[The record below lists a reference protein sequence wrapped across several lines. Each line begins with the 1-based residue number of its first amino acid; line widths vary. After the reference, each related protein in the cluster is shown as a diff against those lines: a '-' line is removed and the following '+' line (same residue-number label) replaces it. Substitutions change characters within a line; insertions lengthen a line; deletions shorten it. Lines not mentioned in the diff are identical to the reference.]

1 MKKKS
6 LLLLIL
12 MAFALLAFVG
22 CDNNTVVSVEE
33 DENVIGD
40 TLVVG
45 MSLDNAPFGW
55 VQEEE
60 SEDTYPLADGSGF
73 VGGYDI
79 QIAKIIAEELDVDL
93 QIVQY
98 ERGDLMGALED
109 GEIDLMIS
117 GVNPLETRADRVD
130 FTDSYYDNEYVV
142 IVMKDGA
149 YADATSIDQFGG
161 ARITAQNGS
170 YIYDELLPQMEG
182 AKVLDPLTYH
192 SDMRVALSNG
202 VIDGYVTTLPE
213 GMSATRLH
221 PEYAMVTLTDEG
233 CFDTDDEY
241 STVAIGVTK
250 GRDVLL
256 DAVNVV
262 LHGISD
268 EKRNRLMLN
277 AIYAEPEDVDATE
290 E

>member
-6 LLLLIL
+6 LFLLIL
-12 MAFALLAFVG
+12 TAFALIAFVG
-22 CDNNTVVSVEE
+22 CSGNTVVSVEE
-33 DENVIGD
+33 DEDAIGD

-60 SEDTYPLADGSGF
+60 SEDTCPLADGSGF

-79 QIAKIIAEELDVDL
+79 QIAKIIAEEMDVVL
-93 QIVQY
+93 EVVQY
-98 ERGDLMGALED
+98 ERGDLMDALEN

-142 IVMKDGA
+142 IVMKDGD
-149 YADATSIDQFGG
+149 YANATAIDQFGG
-161 ARITAQNGS
+161 ARLTAQNGS
-170 YIYDELLPQMEG
+170 YIYNELLPQMKG
-182 AKVLDPLTYH
+182 ATILDPLTYH

-221 PEYAMVTLTDEG
+221 PEYAMVTLSEDG
-233 CFDTDDEY
+233 GFDTDDEY
-241 STVAIGVTK
+241 STMAIGVTK
-250 GRDVLL
+250 DRDALL

-262 LHGISD
+262 LHGISA
-268 EKRNRLMLN
+268 EKRNALMLD
-277 AIYAEPEDVDATE
+277 AIYAEPEETADTE

>member
-12 MAFALLAFVG
+12 MVFALIAFTG
-22 CDNNTVVSVEE
+22 CSGNTVVTVEE
-33 DENVIGD
+33 DEDAIGD

-79 QIAKIIAEELDVDL
+79 QIAKIIAEEMDVAL
-93 QIVQY
+93 EVVQY
-98 ERGDLMGALED
+98 ERGDLMDALENGD
-109 GEIDLMIS
+109 IDLMIS

-130 FTDSYYDNEYVV
+130 FSDSYYDNEYVV
-142 IVMKDGA
+142 IVMKDGD
-149 YADATSIDQFGG
+149 YADATAIDQFGG
-161 ARITAQNGS
+161 ARLTAQNGS
-170 YIYDELLPQMEG
+170 YIYNELLPQMDG
-182 AKVLDPLTYH
+182 ATILDPLTYH

-221 PEYAMVTLTDEG
+221 PEYAMVTLSEDG

-241 STVAIGVTK
+241 STMAIGVTK
-250 GRDVLL
+250 NRDTLL

-262 LHGISD
+262 LHGISA
-268 EKRNRLMLN
+268 EKRNALMLD
-277 AIYAEPEDVDATE
+277 AIYAEPEETADTE